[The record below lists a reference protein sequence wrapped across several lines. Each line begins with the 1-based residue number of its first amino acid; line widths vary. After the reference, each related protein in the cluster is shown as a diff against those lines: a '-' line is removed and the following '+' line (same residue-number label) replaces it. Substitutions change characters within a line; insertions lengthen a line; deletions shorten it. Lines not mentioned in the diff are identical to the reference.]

1 MSARTKAIEAIS
13 SLRVAST
20 QNYLEH
26 AGQAIYGQYVFH
38 EAAQREYLAKPIFTR
53 LRRTI
58 EGHEPFDPVIA
69 DAVAHGVKEW
79 ALAHGATHYTHWFVP
94 MTGSTAE
101 KHDSFLNPTGDGQTI
116 AEFSGKNLVQGEPD
130 ASSFPSGGI
139 RATFEA
145 RGYTAWDVTSPIFLQ
160 VEPNGVTMTIPTAF
174 VSYTGEALDHKIP
187 LLRSQEAL
195 GKQALRVL
203 RWFDN
208 TTATRVFTNIGPEQE
223 YFLVDRRLAEQRPDL
238 LLTGRTLFGAPSPK
252 GQELEDQYF
261 GPIRERILAFMMD
274 LDREL
279 WRLGIPA
286 KTRHNEVAPGQFEMA
301 PVYEPTSVGSDHNM
315 VVMSMMRRLATQH
328 GLMFLIHEKPFAG
341 INGSGKHNN
350 WSMGTDEGEN
360 LLDPGNDPHA
370 NAQFLA
376 FLMAVIRGVNVHADL
391 LRAGIA
397 DAGNDHRLGANE
409 APPAI
414 VSIFLGSQLVDIVD
428 QLGKGAASAS
438 KKGGSLELGVTSLP
452 VLPKDHTDRNRTSP
466 FAFTGNKFEFRAV
479 GSSAPIYWPQT
490 VLNTA
495 VADSLSQLADE
506 LEKLD
511 HGDFAG
517 LTTILSGIVRANEQ
531 VIFEG
536 NGYSE
541 EWHAEAARRGL
552 PNNKSTV
559 DALPALTTD
568 KAKALFSKFGVLS
581 ERELASRVDINWERY
596 VKVGN
601 IEANCALDM
610 ARTMILP
617 AAAQYLGQLAGASAS
632 KGDRH
637 GRGQGG
643 GPGRRARRCH
653 PRARARSSTP
663 PTRRRPSRTRPA
675 RSPTRSSRPRMRCVT
690 WPTSSKRSWPTTSG
704 HCRSTASCCSST
716 EVGPA
721 LSNRGLE
728 ELPSSRDPSQAN
740 GTQGREDEVGA
751 GGEIPNGPRH
761 DHLATSGFRE
771 RSGGDVD
778 PDPADVVAAQLDL
791 AGVDGRPNLQAY
803 GVE

>member
-1 MSARTKAIEAIS
+1 MSTRKTAIQSIAS
-13 SLRVAST
+13 HKVAPT

-26 AGQAIYGQYVFH
+26 AGADIYGTYVFS
-38 EAAQREYLAKPIFTR
+38 ESVQREYLPKPIFKR

-58 EGHEPFDPVIA
+58 DGLEPFDTVIA

-79 ALAHGATHYTHWFVP
+79 AMAQGATHYTHWFVP

-101 KHDSFLNPTGDGQTI
+101 KHDSFLSPDGQGKTI
-116 AEFSGKNLVQGEPD
+116 AEFSGQNLMQGEPD

-160 VEPNGVTMTIPTAF
+160 VEPNGVTLTIPTAY
-174 VSYTGEALDHKIP
+174 VSFTGEALDHKIP

-208 TTATRVFTNIGPEQE
+208 TTSSRVFTNIGPEQE

-279 WRLGIPA
+279 WRLGIPS

-315 VVMSMMRRLATQH
+315 VVMSTMRRLAPRH
-328 GLMFLIHEKPFAG
+328 GLMLLLHEKPFAG

-350 WSMGTDEGEN
+350 WSMATDDGEN
-360 LLDPGNDPHA
+360 LLDPGHDPHA

-376 FLMAVIRGVNVHADL
+376 ILAGVIRGVNVHSDL
-391 LRAGIA
+391 LRAAIA

-414 VSIFLGSQLVDIVD
+414 MSIFMGSQLEDVLA
-428 QLGKGAASAS
+428 QLEAGGASAS
-438 KKGGSLELGVTSLP
+438 KKGGHVELGVTSLP
-452 VLPKDHTDRNRTSP
+452 VLPKDATDRNRTSP

-495 VADSLSQLADE
+495 VADSLSALADE
-506 LEKLD
+506 LD
-511 HGDFAG
+511 GVAHGDFAG
-517 LTTILSGIVRANEQ
+517 LTSILSGIIRDHKQ
-531 VIFEG
+531 VLFEG

-552 PNNKSTV
+552 PNNKTTP
-559 DALPALTTD
+559 DALPALSTP
-568 KAKALFSKFGVLS
+568 KAAELFARFGVLT
-581 ERELASRVDINWERY
+581 ERELAARAEINWERY
-596 VKVGN
+596 VKVSN
-601 IEANCALDM
+601 IEASTAIDIATTL
-610 ARTMILP
+610 ILP
-617 AAAQYLGQLAGASAS
+617 AAVKYLGELAGAAGAS
-632 KGDRH
+632 
-637 GRGQGG
+637 RG
-643 GPGRRARRCH
+643 
-653 PRARARSSTP
+653 
-663 PTRRRPSRTRPA
+663 
-675 RSPTRSSRPRMRCVT
+675 
-690 WPTSSKRSWPTTSG
+690 
-704 HCRSTASCCSST
+704 
-716 EVGPA
+716 
-721 LSNRGLE
+721 
-728 ELPSSRDPSQAN
+728 
-740 GTQGREDEVGA
+740 
-751 GGEIPNGPRH
+751 
-761 DHLATSGFRE
+761 
-771 RSGGDVD
+771 
-778 PDPADVVAAQLDL
+778 VAAVSAKVASLTDAL
-791 AGVDGRPNLQAY
+791 VDAIGVLEHTQHAAHGSNSLQAEAHAFVDSVIPAQAALRAVADELETLVSDELWPLPKY
-803 GVE
+803 RELLFQY